1 METSS
6 SALLIILLLVVGM
19 CVLLYFAVK
28 NGGSNTPTWSGI
40 IISAIFG
47 MLPLYLI
54 LCFFGVLG
62 EEQKK

>member
-1 METSS
+1 MGISS
-6 SALLIILLLVVGM
+6 LAFLIMILLVVGV
-19 CVLLYFAVK
+19 CVLLYLAVK
-28 NGGSNTPTWSGI
+28 NGGRNTPTWSGI

-62 EEQKK
+62 EER